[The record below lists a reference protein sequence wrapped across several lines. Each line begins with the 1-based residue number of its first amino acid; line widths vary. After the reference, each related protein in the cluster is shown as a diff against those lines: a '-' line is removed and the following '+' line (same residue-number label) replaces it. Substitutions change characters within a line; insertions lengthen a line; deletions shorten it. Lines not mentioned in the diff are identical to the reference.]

1 MSLHQF
7 LLALCA
13 RIRMFAVVLIATVLA
28 ATVASL
34 LLPKSYKATVS
45 LLVDAKDEQ
54 LLNNAL
60 RPLILP
66 QERMSY
72 LQTQVDIMTS
82 SKVARR
88 VVQELKLEDDPV
100 ARAAIANKSESAG
113 SLEDRL
119 TDGLLRK
126 LKVETSQSNV
136 IQASFSATD
145 PHFAARVANAFA
157 KAYVDTMLEL
167 RVEPTREAAAW
178 FDEQLKGLRASL
190 EDSQRMLTEY
200 YQRQGIVVPEVRDN
214 ALIQRLKTDLVQ
226 GEARLQQLATQYGS
240 NHPQYQRQATE
251 NQALREKLDV
261 ETRKVVV
268 GIGSSARQSREQEGD
283 LGRAPVLKLKEGRN
297 ELTVLRRNVESAE
310 RAYDSAMQRSVV
322 SRVESRASQTNVAVL
337 NPAVV
342 PWAPDRPRL
351 ALNVLLSVAIGVL
364 LGLSAVV
371 LMEILDR
378 RVRSATDLRDGWNVP
393 LLGVL
398 EGRR

>member
-351 ALNVLLSVAIGVL
+351 VLNVLLSVAIGVL

-398 EGRR
+398 VGRR

>member
-1 MSLHQF
+1 
-7 LLALCA
+7 
-13 RIRMFAVVLIATVLA
+13 MFAVVLIATVLA

-268 GIGSSARQSREQEGD
+268 GIESPARQSREREAD
-283 LGRAPVLKLKEGRN
+283 PGRAPILKLKEGRN

>member
-1 MSLHQF
+1 
-7 LLALCA
+7 
-13 RIRMFAVVLIATVLA
+13 
-28 ATVASL
+28 
-34 LLPKSYKATVS
+34 
-45 LLVDAKDEQ
+45 
-54 LLNNAL
+54 
-60 RPLILP
+60 
-66 QERMSY
+66 
-72 LQTQVDIMTS
+72 
-82 SKVARR
+82 
-88 VVQELKLEDDPV
+88 
-100 ARAAIANKSESAG
+100 
-113 SLEDRL
+113 
-119 TDGLLRK
+119 
-126 LKVETSQSNV
+126 
-136 IQASFSATD
+136 
-145 PHFAARVANAFA
+145 
-157 KAYVDTMLEL
+157 
-167 RVEPTREAAAW
+167 VEPTREAAAW

-351 ALNVLLSVAIGVL
+351 VLNVLLSVAIGVL

>member
-1 MSLHQF
+1 
-7 LLALCA
+7 
-13 RIRMFAVVLIATVLA
+13 MFAVVLIATVLA

-351 ALNVLLSVAIGVL
+351 VLNVLLSVAIGVL

>member
-351 ALNVLLSVAIGVL
+351 VLNVLLSVAIGVL

>member
-7 LLALCA
+7 LLALRA
-13 RIRMFAVVLIATVLA
+13 RIRVFALVLIATVLA

-45 LLVDAKDEQ
+45 LLVDAKEEQ
-54 LLNNAL
+54 SLSSAL
-60 RPLILP
+60 RPIILP

-72 LQTQVDIMTS
+72 LQTQMDIITS
-82 SKVARR
+82 RKVARR
-88 VVQELKLEDDPV
+88 VVQELKLDDDPV
-100 ARAAIANKSESAG
+100 ARAAVESNPESAG
-113 SLEDRL
+113 SLEEKL
-119 TDGLLRK
+119 AEGLLRR
-126 LKVETSQSNV
+126 LKVETSQSSV
-136 IQASFSATD
+136 IQASFSAAD
-145 PHFAARVANAFA
+145 PRFAARVANAFA
-157 KAYVDTMLEL
+157 KGYVDTMLEL
-167 RVEPTREAAAW
+167 RVEPTRDAAAW
-178 FDEQLKGLRASL
+178 FDEQLKSLRASL
-190 EDSQRMLTEY
+190 EDAQRKLTEY

-214 ALIQRLKTDLVQ
+214 AFIQRLKADLVQ
-226 GEARLQQLATQYGS
+226 GEARLRQLATQYGS

-261 ETRKVVV
+261 ETRKVVE
-268 GIGSSARQSREQEGD
+268 GSESPARQGRE
-283 LGRAPVLKLKEGRN
+283 RAPKAKESRD
-297 ELTVLRRNVESAE
+297 EITVLRRNVESAE
-310 RAYDSAMQRSVV
+310 RAYDTAMQRFVV

-351 ALNVLLSVAIGVL
+351 TFNVVLSVVVGTL
-364 LGLSAVV
+364 LGLSVVV

-378 RVRSATDLRDGWNVP
+378 RVRSAADLRDLWNVP